1 MIRRPPRSTLFP
13 YTTLFRSVEGLYSS
27 FSPSFEPLTY
37 RPLADSQCDRNVF
50 LLPAFLFQLPRSF
63 ASFCSPIG
71 FLWCS
76 HTSYS
81 ITLYFSLP
89 TSVTWEI
96 GCHMAPRE
104 VIERGRF
111 A

>member
-1 MIRRPPRSTLFP
+1 MR
-13 YTTLFRSVEGLYSS
+13 VEGLYSS

-89 TSVTWEI
+89 TSVKFTL
-96 GCHMAPRE
+96 HY
-104 VIERGRF
+104 RGHCGF
-111 A
+111 ICLCCMFHCLPQFVNA